1 MGGTLR
7 MMLAFAV
14 LIAAGYGLY
23 FLWTGTL
30 PPHTLTQPRHRSTIM
45 PGHPRHVISGPPLH
59 AIFDKN
65 NVDLGIIC
73 RRASLRHTLRTS
85 TGRGFR

>member
-30 PPHTLTQPRHRSTIM
+30 PPHTLKVVGSYGILTLIVF
-45 PGHPRHVISGPPLH
+45 VI
-59 AIFDKN
+59 
-65 NVDLGIIC
+65 
-73 RRASLRHTLRTS
+73 TLITKPA
-85 TGRGFR
+85 GEKH